1 MIKKDSEKKLV
12 ITFYKQII
20 YSYLDMEDFKTN
32 QQKIS
37 SANYEFM
44 P

>member
-37 SANYEFM
+37 SANYGFM